1 MSLSSSATGV
11 WVGFFILIEQY
22 LFRSLE
28 VTCLMVGVVISVL
41 GVRSQQSPV
50 FSSGTIERDLIEGVL
65 SSEQPKET

>member
-1 MSLSSSATGV
+1 VSLRSSATGV

-28 VTCLMVGVVISVL
+28 VTCLKVGVVIGVV

-50 FSSGTIERDLIEGVL
+50 FSSRIIE
-65 SSEQPKET
+65 